1 MDYNTQ
7 RPQLKISE
15 YGRTIQQMIDYAC
28 TIENREERTKAA
40 HTLVAIMGN
49 MYPQFKDVSDFRHKL
64 WDHLAIMSDFKL
76 DIDWPYPLPDIKLLK
91 EKPEKIPYSEGK
103 IKYRHYGQ
111 IIQRILNDVSNIEE
125 AEKKEVLI
133 EQMANQMKRSY
144 MTWKKENISDDII
157 FKELEILTKGGVGIP
172 EGLKLNYF
180 REVLVQNKPN
190 NPKQASKASS
200 KKRSSRRK
208 K

>member
-28 TIENREERTKAA
+28 TIKDREERTKAA

-49 MYPQFKDVSDFRHKL
+49 MYPQFKDVSDFKHKL

-76 DIDWPYPLPDIKLLK
+76 DIDWPYPLPDIKLLN
-91 EKPEKIPYSEGK
+91 EKPDKIPYSEGK
-103 IKYRHYGQ
+103 IRYRHYGQ
-111 IIQRILNDVSNIEE
+111 IIQRILNEVSNIEE
-125 AEKKEVLI
+125 VEKREVLI

-157 FKELEILTKGGVGIP
+157 FRELEALTRGNIEIP
-172 EGLKLNYF
+172 EGLKLNDF
-180 REVLVQNKPN
+180 REVLAQNKPN
-190 NPKQASKASS
+190 TQKQASKASS

>member
-28 TIENREERTKAA
+28 TIEDKEERTKAA
-40 HTLVAIMGN
+40 HTLVSIMGN
-49 MYPQFKDVSDFRHKL
+49 MNPQFKDAPDFKHKL

-76 DIDWPYPLPDIKLLK
+76 DVDWPYPLPDIELLN
-91 EKPEKIPYSEGK
+91 EKPAKIPYSDSRIRYKHYGK
-103 IKYRHYGQ
+103 IIQGILQQ
-111 IIQRILNDVSNIEE
+111 IASIEE

-133 EQMANQMKRSY
+133 QQMANQMKRSY
-144 MTWKKENISDDII
+144 MAWKKENISDDII
-157 FKELEILTKGGVGIP
+157 FRELEILTKGEVQIP
-172 EGLKLNYF
+172 EGLKLDDF
-180 REVLVQNKPN
+180 REVLVQNTQ
-190 NPKQASKASS
+190 KQASRPSS
-200 KKRSSRRK
+200 RKKFSRRK